1 MMMTYK
7 RCFSSDSSVTKTQ
20 VTVRVTVI
28 KIWWSSC
35 MSWMFSCIV
44 HAQSNV
50 SICVHLYSEGQ
61 HAIAM
66 LTCVTTNSE
75 SLSIKIS
82 GVNICIWSNLFNY
95 LIPGRWWSSLLTG
108 TCPHLE
114 WQPWDQRPIIHLTCS
129 SLANTLFP
137 LPLSVQPYW
146 IIPPN
151 RHVRLYVSH
160 QLGYILHK
168 YADTFALFS
177 KCNLK
182 KKTSKQSLSRV
193 VQTGCKWELHLT
205 DLTYC
210 EQKMQNIDINKRCWL
225 ALERN
230 RGHERRAIT
239 IMVTGVSKCRS
250 DALPW
255 AMSFFFSKA
264 LSSTHYCAL
273 CPHATLYLLQQF
285 TSSAQ

>member
-1 MMMTYK
+1 MTYK

-50 SICVHLYSEGQ
+50 SVCVHLYSEGQ

-129 SLANTLFP
+129 SLANHSLPPPSLCSTLLNHPSKPTRP
-137 LPLSVQPYW
+137 LVCFTP
-146 IIPPN
+146 
-151 RHVRLYVSH
+151 VRLHITQICRHFCSV
-160 QLGYILHK
+160 
-168 YADTFALFS
+168 F
-177 KCNLK
+177 
-182 KKTSKQSLSRV
+182 
-193 VQTGCKWELHLT
+193 
-205 DLTYC
+205 
-210 EQKMQNIDINKRCWL
+210 KM
-225 ALERN
+225 
-230 RGHERRAIT
+230 
-239 IMVTGVSKCRS
+239 
-250 DALPW
+250 
-255 AMSFFFSKA
+255 
-264 LSSTHYCAL
+264 
-273 CPHATLYLLQQF
+273 
-285 TSSAQ
+285 